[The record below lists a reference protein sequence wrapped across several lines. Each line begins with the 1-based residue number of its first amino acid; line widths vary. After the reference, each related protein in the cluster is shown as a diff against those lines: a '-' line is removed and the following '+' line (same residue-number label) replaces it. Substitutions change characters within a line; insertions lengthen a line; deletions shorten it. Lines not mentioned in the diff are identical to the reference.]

1 MNFTIQTLRRTA
13 CLFATTVAMSASW
26 AGSTPNYQAMYVF
39 GDSLS
44 DTGNDFIS
52 TTAQQLVPAIPPSVS
67 PYATYWNGRF
77 SNGPVA
83 VEYLWRLLGRKN
95 AAEVAPFLADQTME
109 SKAGVSFAFGGSASG
124 ISNPTPSGFV
134 VPGLLGQ
141 VDLYT
146 KALKGK
152 KARPNALYTVWTGSN
167 DYLQGITGD
176 PYTVVGNV
184 AQAIRVLYASGARD
198 FMVPNL
204 PNLGRTPLV
213 LTQGQGP
220 AFTQLT
226 KAHNSLLEAT
236 LTSLSASLPKARI
249 VRVDVYAL
257 GEALLEGGVVSA
269 DVPAIEFLAPGTGA
283 VSCLFVNPRAC
294 IDVPQTGALPPFLF
308 WDVLHPTT
316 QVHGAIGTAMFKALT
331 KANN

>member
-1 MNFTIQTLRRTA
+1 MAPAWSATA
-13 CLFATTVAMSASW
+13 
-26 AGSTPNYQAMYVF
+26 PNYQAMYVF

-52 TTAQQLVPAIPPSVS
+52 TTAQRLVPAIPPSVS
-67 PYATYWNGRF
+67 PYATYWQGRF

-109 SKAGVSFAFGGSASG
+109 NKAGVSFAFGGSASG

-146 KALKGK
+146 KALNGK

-204 PNLGRTPLV
+204 PNLGRTPLI
-213 LTQGQGP
+213 LQQNQGA

-226 KAHNSLLEAT
+226 KAHNDLLEAT
-236 LTSLSASLPKARI
+236 LTSLSSSLPKARI

-257 GEALLEGGVVSA
+257 GEALLDSGVVSA
-269 DVPAIEFLAPGTGA
+269 DVPAVEFLAPNTGA
-283 VSCLFVNPRAC
+283 VSCLFTNPAAC
-294 IDVPQTGALPPFLF
+294 IDVPMTGALPPFLF

-316 QVHGAIGTAMFKALT
+316 QVHGAIGTAMMKALT
-331 KANN
+331 KANK

>member
-1 MNFTIQTLRRTA
+1 M
-13 CLFATTVAMSASW
+13 
-26 AGSTPNYQAMYVF
+26 
-39 GDSLS
+39 
-44 DTGNDFIS
+44 
-52 TTAQQLVPAIPPSVS
+52 
-67 PYATYWNGRF
+67 
-77 SNGPVA
+77 
-83 VEYLWRLLGRKN
+83 
-95 AAEVAPFLADQTME
+95 APFLADQTME

-124 ISNPTPSGFV
+124 ISNPTPSGFI

-213 LTQGQGP
+213 LSQGQGP

-226 KAHNSLLEAT
+226 KAHNNLLEAT

-257 GEALLEGGVVSA
+257 GEALVDSGVVSA

-283 VSCLFVNPRAC
+283 VSCLFVNPAAC

-316 QVHGAIGTAMFKALT
+316 QVHGAIGTAMMQALT
-331 KANN
+331 KANK